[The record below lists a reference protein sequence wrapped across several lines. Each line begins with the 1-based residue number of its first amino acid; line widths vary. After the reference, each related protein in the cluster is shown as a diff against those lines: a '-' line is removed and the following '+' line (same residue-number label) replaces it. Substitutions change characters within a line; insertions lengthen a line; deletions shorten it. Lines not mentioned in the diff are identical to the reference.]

1 MEVILLE
8 KVDNLGNLGD
18 RVKVKSGYGRNFLLP
33 SGKAAPATAENIELF
48 EKRRAELEKVAAAAT
63 ADAEARRD
71 SIENLNL
78 TITAKVGDEGKLFG
92 SIGNFDIAEAAVAAG
107 VTIEKKEIRMPEGP
121 LRMVGDYE
129 VEVHLHTDV
138 NVNLK
143 VSIVAE
149 ESAAE

>member
-8 KVDNLGNLGD
+8 KVENLGNLGE
-18 RVKVKSGYGRNFLLP
+18 RVNVKSGYGRNFLLP
-33 SGKAAPATAENIELF
+33 SGKAAPATAENIEIF
-48 EKRRAELEKVAAAAT
+48 EKRRAELEKIA
-63 ADAEARRD
+63 ADAMADADARRNA
-71 SIENLNL
+71 IEKLSL
-78 TITAKVGDEGKLFG
+78 TIAAKAGEEGKLFG

-138 NVNLK
+138 NVKLK

-149 ESAAE
+149 ESTPE